1 MQDVLRVFRE
11 LFSQK
16 AESCSPAP
24 DTAAPETVDS
34 DTAAPDTADSDTA
47 EQKEGDLSP
56 VGELIYTGPNVA
68 LGYAV
73 RAEDLGR
80 GDDFHGVLHTGD
92 MARRDEDGYFYIVGR
107 QSRFIKIAGKRIGL
121 DEVEKILRTAF
132 PDLDLA
138 CAGKDE
144 DLHVFA
150 VAAGENLT
158 ENGNENSGKN
168 GGENKGDKAFKE
180 LEEKICSKDH

>member
-1 MQDVLRVFRE
+1 VK
-11 LFSQK
+11 K
-16 AESCSPAP
+16 AE
-24 DTAAPETVDS
+24 TFF
-34 DTAAPDTADSDTA
+34 
-47 EQKEGDLSP
+47 
-56 VGELIYTGPNVA
+56 
-68 LGYAV
+68 
-73 RAEDLGR
+73 R
-80 GDDFHGVLHTGD
+80 GDANDRKKTRNIFRYLRKDNMNEYLRKIEEGIQAQSFARMMGLHTGD

-150 VAAGENLT
+150 VAAGETLT